1 MVEVHMTE
9 KDKIL
14 AVFGARLKQI
24 REKKGISLREMELE
38 GELDRHIL
46 SKIEN
51 GKTNLTLYSMKKIC
65 KVLNITFEELFSG
78 FKE

>member
-1 MVEVHMTE
+1 MTE
-9 KDKIL
+9 KEKIL
-14 AVFGARLKQI
+14 AVFGARLKEI

-65 KVLNITFEELFSG
+65 KVLDITFEELFSG